1 MPSNQASHVP
11 AVEKAPQ
18 IKSTEGSFQTLKALT
33 VSSAHAVHD
42 TYAGFIAPLLP
53 YLIEKLALLKV
64 EAGMFLLFY
73 QGASILQP
81 IIGHLGD
88 KTNLRKY
95 ALLMP
100 ALTGIS
106 LSLLGVTPSFTLALM
121 LCLVAG
127 ISSATLHSVLPALVS
142 SLSGKQMG
150 KGMSFWIVGGE
161 IGIMIGPVLVTSIVT
176 TLGVQAT
183 TWLMIPGIL
192 VSVFLSL
199 LLKNMPH
206 HNLNTKISDKVPVKE
221 LSAIILPLAGFIAMR
236 SILRTTTEI
245 FLPVF
250 LLEQGVNPLLAGS
263 SVSMLLGFGVLGTLA
278 GGSFKDRF
286 GFRTV
291 MIGSVTF
298 SSLGMFVFTISR
310 GIFQIVGL
318 AIVGTASMMMLPIGL
333 AYVQENF
340 PNNRSLANGLY
351 LAAMFG
357 INAVAGVIT
366 GFLYDT
372 FGGHNTFLWS
382 GFINLFGIPFMF
394 FLPNEKKQA

>member
-1 MPSNQASHVP
+1 
-11 AVEKAPQ
+11 
-18 IKSTEGSFQTLKALT
+18 
-33 VSSAHAVHD
+33 
-42 TYAGFIAPLLP
+42 
-53 YLIEKLALLKV
+53 
-64 EAGMFLLFY
+64 
-73 QGASILQP
+73 
-81 IIGHLGD
+81 
-88 KTNLRKY
+88 
-95 ALLMP
+95 
-100 ALTGIS
+100 
-106 LSLLGVTPSFTLALM
+106 
-121 LCLVAG
+121 
-127 ISSATLHSVLPALVS
+127 
-142 SLSGKQMG
+142 
-150 KGMSFWIVGGE
+150 
-161 IGIMIGPVLVTSIVT
+161 
-176 TLGVQAT
+176 
-183 TWLMIPGIL
+183 MIPGIL